1 MLSAAWIYFTT
12 DIVRNRKNTHT
23 WTVVI
28 VGGARGRG
36 KPRAFVLAPGCSP
49 TGKILV
55 AIKCPLVTIDML
67 RCDLLNIIFAKQHIY
82 SWFFLHFQLLK
93 DKQICASIERPN
105 ARNVSASPP
114 DHGMCLWTLLYVFS
128 MHTTAEYGRHL
139 VCTHKKDYCPCSLDL
154 APCCSQL

>member
-67 RCDLLNIIFAKQHIY
+67 RCDLLNIIFCKATHIFVI
-82 SWFFLHFQLLK
+82 FFAFPVIKRQANLRLPLNVQMLKMFQLHPLTMGCVSGLRYTSFRCT
-93 DKQICASIERPN
+93 KQ
-105 ARNVSASPP
+105 RNTVDIWSA
-114 DHGMCLWTLLYVFS
+114 
-128 MHTTAEYGRHL
+128 HT
-139 VCTHKKDYCPCSLDL
+139 KDYCPCALVLS
-154 APCCSQL
+154 PRCSQL